1 MTVIKNQTLR
11 RALGV
16 LLPFALIP
24 AVVILGAIFLEEKRH
39 LVISL
44 GVVAL
49 SLLLFWSGFDRRELG
64 SRRAVLLAVMVAL
77 CVLGRIIPLF
87 KPVTAIVV
95 ITAIYLGRES
105 GFACGALAA
114 LISNFMSSQGPWTPF
129 QMLGWGLI
137 GLLAGYLARPLSKSR
152 LALVIYGVISGI
164 AFSLI
169 MDVWTVLHYNG
180 IFSFELYLA
189 ALLRSLPHTAIYVI
203 SNAIFLFF
211 MAKPFGDK
219 LSRIKIK
226 YGL

>member
-11 RALGV
+11 RALGII
-16 LLPFALIP
+16 LPFALIP
-24 AVVILGAIFLEEKRH
+24 AVIILGAIFLEEKRH

-44 GVVAL
+44 GVTLLA
-49 SLLLFWSGFDRRELG
+49 LLLFWSGFERREMG
-64 SRRAVLLAVMVAL
+64 SRRSVLLAVMVAL
-77 CVLGRIIPLF
+77 CVIGRMIPLF

-95 ITAIYLGRES
+95 IAAIYLGGEA

-137 GLLAGYLARPLSKSR
+137 GLIAGYLARPLSKSR
-152 LALVIYGVISGI
+152 IALVIYGVISGL

-169 MDVWTVLHYNG
+169 MDVWTVIHYNG
-180 IFSFELYLA
+180 IFSFELYFL
-189 ALLRSLPHTAIYVI
+189 ALLESLPHTAIYAA
-203 SNAIFLFF
+203 SNVIFLFF
-211 MAKPFGDK
+211 MAKPFGEK

-226 YGL
+226 YGV